1 MRKPVVVAL
10 LAGVLLGTG
19 GAWAQE
25 EVSLRPLIHGA
36 ASLVIP
42 GLGQYLNGEYDK
54 ALTHFVVTIVL
65 DVGVWYLADIL
76 PWWYPSYYLVSG
88 VHALWALYSAIDAY
102 QTALELEGLSFQLTP
117 TGPQLSFSY
126 NF

>member
-1 MRKPVVVAL
+1 MRYLLAVAL
-10 LAGVLLGTG
+10 MVGVALGAGGV
-19 GAWAQE
+19 WAQE
-25 EVSLRPLIHGA
+25 DVSLRPLIHGA

-42 GLGQYLNGEYDK
+42 GLGQYLNGEYEK
-54 ALTHFVVTIVL
+54 ALTHFMVTIVL

-102 QTALELEGLSFQLTP
+102 ETALELEGLSFHITP